1 MLEVP
6 RGQASWEEC
15 LAHKVRM
22 AEFELRLDID
32 NQTRWCLRYF
42 FSLFFFLPPLAD
54 VDGRNRP
61 LMVEIDCYNPTLA
74 RTSTYC
80 LVWAVPLD
88 IVILDVKLTEVR
100 GFANSKNSLLMQG
113 LLCGRWTVCGHPKAI
128 ETWCHG
134 ALELSLRHGK
144 DMSVR
149 GRRCDHVI
157 LWVPRS
163 DGADS
168 TCIVPK
174 LKGVE
179 AYAPYLDETF
189 DGGTK
194 GTELALVK
202 LGSEGFS
209 TGQEDAETD
218 TLEEYRVSEG

>member
-1 MLEVP
+1 MPEVP

-54 VDGRNRP
+54 VDGRNWP

-74 RTSTYC
+74 VDGRNR
-80 LVWAVPLD
+80 PLPID
-88 IVILDVKLTEVR
+88 F
-100 GFANSKNSLLMQG
+100 GWQG
-113 LLCGRWTVCGHPKAI
+113 
-128 ETWCHG
+128 
-134 ALELSLRHGK
+134 
-144 DMSVR
+144 
-149 GRRCDHVI
+149 CDHVI

-218 TLEEYRVSEG
+218 TLEEY